1 MGRSEGDFKHL
12 LDTNA
17 DQNIGN
23 STVLQPQAGSGGTVI
38 PQTNPARLLQLTGP
52 SQKGQTTSVVFTAS
66 RIVGA
71 DNPNPGYAGPVTGIV
86 EFGNGARFTR
96 VEFDVPLG
104 PYVGLFTGSNPATE
118 PQDGG
123 TVITV
128 PTGVLRAYTR
138 YDNLLIQPIVGTS
151 PPSSMATALGVP
163 FYGPGGPITTGTLSN
178 RAPAEPVLT
187 KAMASYYTR
196 HCAKLY
202 KTNYLYVETIG
213 SAQVLLPAIYCIPA
227 FAKSVKVLRYNLSTF
242 TMPSM
247 TVQLFDNIHVLE
259 QVVIPAGASPTIEI
273 SGFESAISIAP
284 TTSTGPNADAV
295 NILAL
300 CYEIGL

>member
-104 PYVGLFTGSNPATE
+104 PYVGLFTGANAATE

-128 PTGVLRAYTR
+128 PTGVLRAYVR
-138 YDNLLIQPIVGTS
+138 YDNLLIQPILGTIAES
-151 PPSSMATALGVP
+151 LASALGVT
-163 FYGPGGPITTGTLSN
+163 FVGPGGPVIGGPVPGGT
-178 RAPAEPVLT
+178 EPILA

-196 HCAKLY
+196 HWAKLW
-202 KTNYLYVETIG
+202 KTNYLYIG
-213 SAQVLLPAIYCIPA
+213 APGVLPQVIPGAEYCVPP
-227 FAKSVKVLRYNLSTF
+227 FAKSVKVQRYNLTTSI
-242 TMPSM
+242 MPSM
-247 TVQLFDNIHVLE
+247 TIVLLDNKNVLE
-259 QVVIPAGASPTIEI
+259 QFVIAAGTSPTIEL
-273 SGFESAISIAP
+273 SGFE
-284 TTSTGPNADAV
+284 TTILIQSTTTTGPNADAV
-295 NILAL
+295 TTLAL